1 MFAQNDKQD
10 NKMKRNIFLTA
21 SLLGAMVLTGCVKE
35 QLIPEK
41 QAEEGSVWTV
51 RIQAAK
57 SDAPDTKGLEIE
69 GDEATTTT
77 LKSIWKDNEPVK
89 VYLGTECI
97 GTLTATPDGEDPHK
111 ATLSGE
117 VVTSG
122 LEAGVSTL
130 TLITPRAELDY
141 TGQAGILLAADN
153 SIEKMYHYAAAVNV
167 LVTEVDG
174 EHGTFVTE
182 NAGFTNQQSIY
193 RMNFRY
199 KVDGSTKTPI
209 TTESVTI
216 ASAGGHLV
224 QSQAVDGTSL
234 VEGAISV
241 TLGTASADP
250 FFVALRNGDETDA
263 EELSFT
269 VVDTDGVTYKGT
281 KTIPAAYKPNGT
293 FVSMKNVTLDQR
305 LGVSLSATEATT
317 AW

>member
-1 MFAQNDKQD
+1 
-10 NKMKRNIFLTA
+10 MKKNIFLIA

-35 QLIPEK
+35 RLVPEE
-41 QAEEGSVWTV
+41 QAEEASVWTV

-122 LEAGVSTL
+122 LVAGESTL
-130 TLITPRAELDY
+130 TLLTPRADWDY
-141 TGQAGILLAADN
+141 TGQTGVLLEADN

-174 EHGTFVTE
+174 EHGTFV
-182 NAGFTNQQSIY
+182 
-193 RMNFRY
+193 
-199 KVDGSTKTPI
+199 
-209 TTESVTI
+209 
-216 ASAGGHLV
+216 
-224 QSQAVDGTSL
+224 
-234 VEGAISV
+234 
-241 TLGTASADP
+241 
-250 FFVALRNGDETDA
+250 
-263 EELSFT
+263 
-269 VVDTDGVTYKGT
+269 
-281 KTIPAAYKPNGT
+281 
-293 FVSMKNVTLDQR
+293 SMKNATLDQR
-305 LGVSLSATEATT
+305 LGVSLSATEVTT

>member
-1 MFAQNDKQD
+1 
-10 NKMKRNIFLTA
+10 MKKYIFLIA
-21 SLLGAMVLTGCVKE
+21 ALLGAMTLTGCVKE
-35 QLIPEK
+35 QITPGK
-41 QAEEGSVWTV
+41 QAEESSVWTV
-51 RIQAAK
+51 RIQATKEIPGQAGN
-57 SDAPDTKGLEIE
+57 DVQTKGLEIE
-69 GDEATTTT
+69 GDEATTTV

-97 GTLTATPDGEDPHK
+97 GTLTATPDGEGSHK

-130 TLITPRAELDY
+130 TLITPRAEWDY
-141 TGQAGILLAADN
+141 TGQTGILLEAAN

-182 NAGFTNQQSIY
+182 SARFTNQQSIY
-193 RMNFRY
+193 RMSFRY
-199 KVDGSTKTPI
+199 KVDESTKTPI
-209 TTESVTI
+209 TAKSVTI
-216 ASAGGHLV
+216 TSAGGHLV

-263 EELSFT
+263 EELRFT
-269 VVDTDGVTYKGT
+269 VVDTDGVTYKGA
-281 KTIPAAYKPNGT
+281 KTILAAYKPNGT
-293 FVSMKNVTLDQR
+293 FVSMKNATLDER
-305 LGVSLSATEATT
+305 LGVSLSATEVTT

>member
-1 MFAQNDKQD
+1 
-10 NKMKRNIFLTA
+10 MKRNIFLTA

-41 QAEEGSVWTV
+41 QAKEGSVWTV

-122 LEAGVSTL
+122 PEAGVSTL
-130 TLITPRAELDY
+130 TLITPRAEWDY
-141 TGQAGILLAADN
+141 TSQAGILLAADN

-174 EHGTFVTE
+174 
-182 NAGFTNQQSIY
+182 
-193 RMNFRY
+193 
-199 KVDGSTKTPI
+199 STKTPI

-216 ASAGGHLV
+216 
-224 QSQAVDGTSL
+224 
-234 VEGAISV
+234 
-241 TLGTASADP
+241 ASADP

-293 FVSMKNVTLDQR
+293 FVSMKNVTLNQR
-305 LGVSLSATEATT
+305 LGVSLSATEVTT